1 MEPDY
6 VYISNIGLWL
16 LAKKYFKLKLWAGLS
31 MNTYNSQSLAF
42 WKEAVAEGAVFS
54 AELTMVQ
61 IENLARTTH
70 VMLECM
76 VQGRLELMV
85 SEYCTAGSFIGDLH
99 KSACTFKCR
108 EPLFLKDRQE
118 AKFPIA
124 TDQYCKMHILKD
136 HELSIAANI
145 KHMKNIGIH
154 SMRIDA
160 RSYAVEETEK
170 FTMMYKEI
178 LQGKRELSDN
188 LPGTTRGHYFRG
200 VL

>member
-1 MEPDY
+1 M
-6 VYISNIGLWL
+6 
-16 LAKKYFKLKLWAGLS
+16 AKKYFKLKLWAGLS

-54 AELTMVQ
+54 AELTIVQ
-61 IENLARTTH
+61 IENLARTTP

-85 SEYCTAGSFIGDLH
+85 SEYCTAGSFICDLH

-124 TDQYCKMHILKD
+124 TDQYCKMHILKY

-160 RSYAVEETEK
+160 RSYTVEETEK
-170 FTMMYKEI
+170 FTRMYKEI